1 MVRVDAAARSRC
13 RGKFADINPCDGDAC
28 IDSAWIEIPAIGI
41 DLTAI
46 ANDVV
51 RTTRVLTSI
60 FGAVVAIIAV
70 DWSAARTRAID
81 ACVVEGTR
89 ITVFTRPSGGRVAAA
104 AIGQATIDHAR
115 VAIITGH
122 ISQPDAVS
130 SSACIIGGAVV
141 LIIA

>member
-70 DWSAARTRAID
+70 RWAVTAAWCCNVGALSRRLVAGVGCAWIVVIAVAVNQTARGLHGEVTLSQRYV
-81 ACVVEGTR
+81 ACAGDT
-89 ITVFTRPSGGRVAAA
+89 GAGRVTVRVAFAAA
-104 AIGQATIDHAR
+104 
-115 VAIITGH
+115 
-122 ISQPDAVS
+122 
-130 SSACIIGGAVV
+130 
-141 LIIA
+141 